1 MSHLSTPGCNS
12 NTTCFKRNTTK
23 RPRRGHTRS
32 INDQRH
38 THRKNLPD
46 HKDWQNNS
54 GSTNQVPRLCNHIL
68 SGYRH
73 SKGATNYQTLPL
85 HNPMGKY
92 KNSRPIQ
99 QCYNCQ
105 AFGHSSTFCGKT
117 PKCVKCELT
126 HATRD
131 CTKPIGTPPK
141 CTNCEG
147 PHPANFTGCPR
158 YLLQLQ
164 HQQQNPQR
172 PQPPSQIPKQT
183 PTSFKYRQNH
193 SPDIKTSAHPP
204 SPNRHGPKLHPATPN
219 LK

>member
-1 MSHLSTPGCNS
+1 MLQIAS
-12 NTTCFKRNTTK
+12 
-23 RPRRGHTRS
+23 
-32 INDQRH
+32 
-38 THRKNLPD
+38 
-46 HKDWQNNS
+46 
-54 GSTNQVPRLCNHIL
+54 LCHCII
-68 SGYRH
+68 RWE
-73 SKGATNYQTLPL
+73 
-85 HNPMGKY
+85 KY

-193 SPDIKTSAHPP
+193 SLDIKASAHPSSPQP
-204 SPNRHGPKLHPATPN
+204 SWAQIASRNPQPKIIQPPNSVADTIKSLLELFDYQKLYVQLRTLITQLQESQDSITKLVAVVETIINCFFTTKHP
-219 LK
+219 